1 MSRFREEIGEQ
12 PLLASRM
19 LAESRGA
26 VAAIASRIRQSGSH
40 GLVIAA
46 RGSSDHAALYA
57 KYLFG
62 ARNQMLVTLAA
73 PSLFTSYGSHPN
85 LEGQSVIGISQ
96 SGSSPDVVAVIEE
109 AARQGLVTVAVT
121 NDPESRLA
129 HAAELHLPLGAG
141 VERSVPASKTYTAS
155 LLALALV
162 SQALDPDPG
171 FDAALGQV
179 PPALAAALEQEE
191 ELDRV
196 VPALLGPRAIVLGR
210 GFNFSTAEEI
220 ALKLTETS
228 YVLARAWSVADFEHG
243 PIAVVEA
250 GFPVLLV
257 DGRGLVSADMES
269 IGVRLAGRGCR
280 VIRLVDGAGEHDHAN
295 EATVSLDSGLPEEL
309 TPLTL
314 TVLGQLLAH
323 RVALARGIDPD
334 RPRAL
339 NKVTRTW

>member
-26 VAAIASRIRQSGSH
+26 VTSIAARIRATKSRGV
-40 GLVIAA
+40 VIAA

-62 ARNQMLVTLAA
+62 VRNHMMVALAA
-73 PSLFTSYGSHPN
+73 PSLFTSYGNPPD
-85 LEGQSVIGISQ
+85 LDGQCVIGISQ
-96 SGSSPDVVAVIEE
+96 SGAAPDVIAVIEE
-109 AARQGLVTVAVT
+109 ASRQGMMTVAVT
-121 NDPESRLA
+121 NEPESRLA
-129 HAAELHLPLGAG
+129 HSAELLMPLGAG
-141 VERSVPASKTYTAS
+141 PERSVPASKTYMAS
-155 LLALALV
+155 LLALALI
-162 SQALDPDPG
+162 SQALDPDPS
-171 FDAALGQV
+171 FEAALGQV
-179 PPALAAALEQEE
+179 PPALAAALEQDD
-191 ELDRV
+191 ELDRL

-210 GFNFSTAEEI
+210 GFNVSTAEEI

-243 PIAVVEA
+243 PIAVVEP
-250 GFPVLLV
+250 GFPVVLV
-257 DGRGLVSADMES
+257 DGRGQVSADMES
-269 IGVRLAGRGCR
+269 IGQRLADQGCR
-280 VIRLVDGAGEHDHAN
+280 VIRLLDGMGEAGDP

-314 TVLGQLLAH
+314 AVLGQLLAH

-334 RPRAL
+334 RPRGL

>member
-26 VAAIASRIRQSGSH
+26 VTSIAARIRATKSR
-40 GLVIAA
+40 GLVIAG

-62 ARNQMLVTLAA
+62 VRNHMMVALAA
-73 PSLFTSYGSHPN
+73 PSLFTSYGSPPD
-85 LEGQSVIGISQ
+85 LDGQCVIGISQ
-96 SGSSPDVVAVIEE
+96 SGAAPDVIAVIEE
-109 AARQGLVTVAVT
+109 ASRQGRVTVAVT

-129 HAAELHLPLGAG
+129 HAAELLMPLGAG
-141 VERSVPASKTYTAS
+141 PESSVPASKTYMAS
-155 LLALALV
+155 LLALALI
-162 SQALDPDPG
+162 SQALDPDPS
-171 FDAALGQV
+171 FEAALGQV
-179 PPALAAALEQEE
+179 PPALAAVLEQDD
-191 ELDRV
+191 ELDRL

-210 GFNFSTAEEI
+210 GFNLSTAEEI

-243 PIAVVEA
+243 PIAVVEP
-250 GFPVLLV
+250 GFPVVLV
-257 DGRGLVSADMES
+257 DGRGQVSADMES
-269 IGVRLAGRGCR
+269 IGRRLADQGCR
-280 VIRLVDGAGEHDHAN
+280 VIRLLDGMGETGDP
-295 EATVSLDSGLPEEL
+295 EATVTIDSGLPEEL

-314 TVLGQLLAH
+314 GVLGQLLAH
-323 RVALARGIDPD
+323 RVALARGLDPD
-334 RPRAL
+334 RPRAQ

>member
-1 MSRFREEIGEQ
+1 MTRFREEIGEQ

-19 LAESRGA
+19 LADSRGA
-26 VAAIASRIRQSGSH
+26 VATIASRIRQSGAH

-62 ARNQMLVTLAA
+62 VRNHMMVTLAA

-85 LEGQSVIGISQ
+85 LEGQCVIGISQ
-96 SGSSPDVVAVIEE
+96 SGSSPDVAAVIEE

-129 HAAELHLPLGAG
+129 QAAELHLPLAAG
-141 VERSVPASKTYTAS
+141 LERSVPASKTYIAS

-162 SQALDPDPG
+162 SQALDPDPS
-171 FDAALGQV
+171 FEAALGQV

-191 ELDRV
+191 ELDRL

-243 PIAVVEA
+243 PIAVVEP

-257 DGRGLVSADMES
+257 DGRGLVSADMEA
-269 IGVRLAGRGCR
+269 IGLRLAGHGCR
-280 VIRLVDGAGEHDHAN
+280 VIRLVDGTGEHDQPN

-314 TVLGQLLAH
+314 AVLGQLLAH

>member
-19 LAESRGA
+19 LAESRAA
-26 VAAIASRIRQSGSH
+26 VAAIATRVRGSKSRGF
-40 GLVIAA
+40 VIAA

-62 ARNQMLVTLAA
+62 VRNRMMVTLAA
-73 PSLFTSYGSHPN
+73 PSLFTSYGGAPN
-85 LEGQSVIGISQ
+85 LEGQCVIGISQ
-96 SGSSPDVVAVIEE
+96 SGSAPDVLAVIEE
-109 AARQGLVTVAVT
+109 AARQGLVTIAVT
-121 NDPESRLA
+121 NDPASRLA
-129 HAAELHLPLGAG
+129 QTAELHLPLGAG
-141 VERSVPASKTYTAS
+141 PERSVPASKTYTAS

-162 SQALDPDPG
+162 SQALDPDPS
-171 FDAALGQV
+171 FEAALGQV
-179 PPALAAALEQEE
+179 PPALAAALEQDD
-191 ELDRV
+191 ELDRL

-228 YVLARAWSVADFEHG
+228 YVLARAWSVADFVHG
-243 PIAVVEA
+243 PIAVVEP
-250 GFPVLLV
+250 GFPVVLV
-257 DGRGLVSADMES
+257 DGRGRVSEDLES
-269 IGVRLAGRGCR
+269 ISGRLAAGYGCR
-280 VIRLVDGAGEHDHAN
+280 VVRLLDGVGDQEAAGT
-295 EATVSLDSGLPEEL
+295 TVSVDSGLPEEL

-314 TVLGQLLAH
+314 AVLGQLLAH

>member
-1 MSRFREEIGEQ
+1 MSRFREEISEQ

-19 LAESRGA
+19 LAESRAA
-26 VAAIASRIRQSGSH
+26 VASIAARVRESKSRGV
-40 GLVIAA
+40 VIAA

-62 ARNQMLVTLAA
+62 ARNHLMVTLAA
-73 PSLFTSYGSHPN
+73 PSLFTSYGRPPD
-85 LEGQSVIGISQ
+85 LEGQCVIGISQ

-109 AARQGLVTVAVT
+109 AVRQGRLTIAVT
-121 NDPESRLA
+121 NDPRSSLA
-129 HAAELHLPLGAG
+129 QAAELHLPMGAG
-141 VERSVPASKTYTAS
+141 PELSVPASKTYIAS

-162 SQALDPDPG
+162 SQALDPDPA
-171 FDAALGQV
+171 FEAALGQV
-179 PPALAAALEQEE
+179 PPALAAALEQDG
-191 ELDRV
+191 ELDRL

-243 PIAVVEA
+243 PIAVVDA
-250 GFPVLLV
+250 GFPVVLV
-257 DGRGLVSADMES
+257 DGRGQVSADMES
-269 IGVRLAGRGCR
+269 IGRRLTGHGCR
-280 VIRLVDGAGEHDHAN
+280 VIRLLDGTGDHGAPDT
-295 EATVSLDSGLPEEL
+295 TVSLDSGLPEEL

-314 TVLGQLLAH
+314 AVLGQLLAH

-334 RPRAL
+334 RPRGL
-339 NKVTRTW
+339 NKETRTW

>member
-19 LAESRGA
+19 LADSRGA
-26 VAAIASRIRQSGSH
+26 VTAIAARLRASKPRGF
-40 GLVIAA
+40 VIAA

-62 ARNQMLVTLAA
+62 ARNHMMVALAA
-73 PSLFTSYGSHPN
+73 PSLFTSYGSPPS
-85 LEGQSVIGISQ
+85 LEGQCVIGISQ
-96 SGSSPDVVAVIEE
+96 SGASPDVIAVIEE
-109 AARQGLVTVAVT
+109 AARQGVVTVAVT
-121 NDPESRLA
+121 NDPDSRLA
-129 HAAELHLPLGAG
+129 QAAELVLPLGAG
-141 VERSVPASKTYTAS
+141 TERSVPASKTYVAS
-155 LLALALV
+155 LLALALM
-162 SQALDPDPG
+162 SQAIDPDAS
-171 FDAALGQV
+171 FEAALGQV
-179 PPALAAALEQEE
+179 PPALAAALEQDT
-191 ELDRV
+191 ELDRL
-196 VPALLGPRAIVLGR
+196 VPALMGPRAIVLGR

-243 PIAVVEA
+243 PIAVVEP
-250 GFPVLLV
+250 GFPVVLV
-257 DGRGLVSADMES
+257 DGRGLVSADLES
-269 IGVRLAGRGCR
+269 IGRRLADHGCR
-280 VIRLVDGAGEHDHAN
+280 VVRLLDGAGDHADP

-314 TVLGQLLAH
+314 AVVGQLLAH
-323 RVALARGIDPD
+323 RVAVARGIDPD